1 MKEEIINFLNNFQDQ
16 RNHRVI
22 FFLKSKKNS
31 RSTRNDTLLTRRS
44 LFINIQLDPENSL
57 GAYGHIERP
66 PWPQ

>member
-1 MKEEIINFLNNFQDQ
+1 MKEEIINFLNNFGDE
-16 RNHRVI
+16 RNYLRVI
-22 FFLKSKKNS
+22 FFKSKKNS

-44 LFINIQLDPENSL
+44 LFINIQLHPENSL